1 MAVANAIGFMPST
14 CMPVWVGQ
22 IAAPMHWPSW
32 AGGALATL
40 QLACL
45 TLSNLTGPV
54 TIGTL
59 SPRTLCTWAAL
70 AVAAGFLLMAVSV
83 PFTVIAGAILSG
95 IGCGWLLS
103 SINSVAAC
111 SGYPQRTFALL
122 QLVLVMLAVALF
134 FSLPRLL
141 AARGVA
147 AVFAAL
153 GACAMAAVPLLRRL
167 PVQAPASRDPSLRRT
182 GRGSNGKAIA
192 VLFALGIVIASQT
205 ALMASIMEVG
215 GTIGLGVPAVGTLM
229 SAAAIL
235 CLVSPLG
242 ARLLG
247 DRMGLLLP
255 LVTSTLVLALTATF
269 VTRVSSTVVFFG
281 LMTAVMGLP
290 LFIFPYALAA
300 LAKFGGAGRWAAVG
314 PGFMM
319 AGAAVGPSLAGFA
332 RTITPLKGLGECMAF
347 AIVAAATVF
356 ALSRNRIEPQSDDGS
371 PR

>member
-1 MAVANAIGFMPST
+1 
-14 CMPVWVGQ
+14 MPVWVGQ